1 MAMGVTDR
9 ERAKADRHRSLVRAA
24 ARLFAERGYAGAT
37 LEDLGA
43 QVGVSGPALYRHFQN
58 KQALLAEIL
67 LGVSERL
74 LAGGRAARDAHSIA
88 AEALPAL
95 VDFHVAFAL
104 ADADVIRVQDRDL
117 DQLAPE
123 TRARVRELQRE
134 YLDIWVDVL
143 HQLRPDRPV
152 PENRTRA
159 LAAIGLINSTPH
171 SARRARESTLR
182 SGGQE
187 SVHGVLGEM
196 ALAALRA

>member
-1 MAMGVTDR
+1 MATGVTDR

-24 ARLFAERGYAGAT
+24 ARLFAERGYAGVT

-43 QVGVSGPALYRHFQN
+43 QVGISGPALYRHFRN

-74 LAGGRAARDAHSIA
+74 LAGGRAARDEHPPA

-104 ADADVIRVQDRDL
+104 ADADVIRIQDHDL
-117 DQLAPE
+117 DQLPAE
-123 TRARVRELQRE
+123 TRARVRDLQRQ

-143 HQLRPDRPV
+143 HALRPERTA

-171 SARRARESTLR
+171 SARVGTRESAHGILR
-182 SGGQE
+182 
-187 SVHGVLGEM
+187 EM
-196 ALAALRA
+196 ALAALRT